1 MTEKMNCSLK
11 LGQKDEIAYNWLV
24 ALVESFAQRRLDLAP
39 IDEPCDAWINDLIE
53 ILSN

>member
-1 MTEKMNCSLK
+1 MK
-11 LGQKDEIAYNWLV
+11 NWLL